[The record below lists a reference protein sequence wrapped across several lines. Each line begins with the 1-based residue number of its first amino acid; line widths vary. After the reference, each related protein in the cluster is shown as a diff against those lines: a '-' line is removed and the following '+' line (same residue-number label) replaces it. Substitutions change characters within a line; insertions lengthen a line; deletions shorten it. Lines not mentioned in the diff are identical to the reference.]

1 MKTEIIEELI
11 LTLRDRKANPKE
23 NSYTCKLFQGGDNK
37 ILKKLGEELIEFVRA
52 YLVEDESRAVEECSD
67 ILYHLFVALE
77 YKDIRFE
84 KVLEEL
90 YQRHHK

>member
-11 LTLRDRKANPKE
+11 ITLRDRKINPKKD
-23 NSYTCKLFQGGDNK
+23 SYTCKLYEQGDNK

-52 YLVEDESRAVEECSD
+52 YLVEDENRAIEECGD

-77 YKDIRFE
+77 YKSLRFE

-90 YQRHHK
+90 ENRHKN